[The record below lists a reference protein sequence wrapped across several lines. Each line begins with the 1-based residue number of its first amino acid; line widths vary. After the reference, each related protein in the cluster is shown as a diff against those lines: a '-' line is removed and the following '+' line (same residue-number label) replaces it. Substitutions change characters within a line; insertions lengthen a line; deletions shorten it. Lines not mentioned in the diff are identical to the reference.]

1 MTVYCYM
8 CIGLLKTKQRNC
20 QLYNL
25 LVCSFLGWH
34 LHCEMLIYKLHL
46 VTVNTTG
53 LAGGGKKAA
62 TLSGLHIRILQYFEV
77 QTFSHYI
84 SWMHFFVVVDDLHIT
99 SINDSNRNRVQYTI
113 HRRITDRLYL
123 LVKRKTQSSM
133 YYNSSKSKWKPHYRE
148 RYPCGGRGT
157 ASDDLF
163 NGYERRNKMWF

>member
-1 MTVYCYM
+1 MYRTFKNKAKKLSAVQF
-8 CIGLLKTKQRNC
+8 IGVFIFRVAPTLWNVDLQTSLGHC
-20 QLYNL
+20 QHHWSCGGREKSSNL
-25 LVCSFLGWH
+25 VWTAHSDTAVLRGTDVFSLHFLD
-34 LHCEMLIYKLHL
+34 
-46 VTVNTTG
+46 
-53 LAGGGKKAA
+53 A
-62 TLSGLHIRILQYFEV
+62 
-77 QTFSHYI
+77 
-84 SWMHFFVVVDDLHIT
+84 FFVVVDDLHIT

-163 NGYERRNKMWF
+163 NGYEGRNKMWF